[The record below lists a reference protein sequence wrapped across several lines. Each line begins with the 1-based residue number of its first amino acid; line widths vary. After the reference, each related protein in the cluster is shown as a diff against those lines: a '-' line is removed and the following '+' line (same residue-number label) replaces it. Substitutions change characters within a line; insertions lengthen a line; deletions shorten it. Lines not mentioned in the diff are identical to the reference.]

1 MSSAYGP
8 SIEVGIFFAVVA
20 QNSDFVCDFVCFAVN
35 LSLKSPPVF
44 QYTTAVAR
52 DLLIEWDLLVVDL
65 NLVVCHLPVKKQM
78 RLTNK
83 QVKI

>member
-8 SIEVGIFFAVVA
+8 SMEVGIFFAVVA

-52 DLLIEWDLLVVDL
+52 DLLIE
-65 NLVVCHLPVKKQM
+65 
-78 RLTNK
+78 
-83 QVKI
+83 